1 MGLLSL
7 SEVTQNS
14 PLGHAPVLSVLSLT
28 AEFPAFYQLCRMHV
42 LLKPCILK
50 PVGHAIPEVPR
61 WTDGQLLTAAH
72 VLEPLLCSFSFP
84 SLYTWLF
91 FFFNKVLLLET
102 HHFASSF

>member
-1 MGLLSL
+1 MGLLGL

-14 PLGHAPVLSVLSLT
+14 PLGQAPVLSVLSLA

-72 VLEPLLCSFSFP
+72 CIRTSALLFLFS
-84 SLYTWLF
+84 
-91 FFFNKVLLLET
+91 
-102 HHFASSF
+102 